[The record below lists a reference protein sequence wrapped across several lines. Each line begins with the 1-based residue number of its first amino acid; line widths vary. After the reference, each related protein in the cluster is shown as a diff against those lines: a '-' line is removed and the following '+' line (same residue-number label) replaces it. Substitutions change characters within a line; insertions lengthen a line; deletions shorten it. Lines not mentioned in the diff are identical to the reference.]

1 MKTIVVPLDGSA
13 LAEQALPYARM
24 LAPLLD
30 ATILL
35 LRILPATEYEL
46 VHAEQEAAAYN
57 SIRMSDHGVLDRPF
71 SEALHL
77 QAESYVDDHVHLLRA
92 DGLHVEGEVQIGSP
106 AELIVE
112 TARIHQAAMIV
123 MASHGYSGLRRWAL
137 GSVTDRVVH
146 ITTTPLFVV
155 HGNANPPEALAQFKR
170 MLVPLDGSS
179 ISQQALAPAS
189 ELAARAGAELLLLRA
204 VNVPIEVYPVFP
216 PMAQAVEQINDT
228 LEYLNAEARKDLDIL
243 AVELHQKG
251 LPVISI
257 VQNGHAAEVIVDEAS
272 AQEADLIV
280 MATHGYGGL
289 RRWALGSIADKVLH
303 ATSLPLL
310 LIRAQDA
317 E

>member
-35 LRILPATEYEL
+35 LRILPATEQEL
-46 VHAEQEAAAYN
+46 VHAEQSSVAYYGA
-57 SIRMSDHGVLDRPF
+57 RMSEHGVIDRPF
-71 SEALHL
+71 SETLHL
-77 QAESYVDDHVHLLRA
+77 QAESYVDDQVHQLRA
-92 DGLHVEGEVQIGSP
+92 AGLPVQGEVQIGSP

-112 TARIHQAAMIV
+112 IAHIHQAAMIV

-146 ITTTPLFVV
+146 TTTTPLFVV
-155 HGNANPPEALAQFKR
+155 RGRANPPEELVQFKR
-170 MLVPLDGSS
+170 VLVPLDGSDL
-179 ISQQALAPAS
+179 SQQALVPAS
-189 ELAARAGAELLLLRA
+189 ELAARAGAELILLRA

-216 PMAQAVEQINDT
+216 PMAQAVEQITDT
-228 LEYLNAEARKDLDIL
+228 LDYLNEEARKELGIL
-243 AVELHQKG
+243 AAELRQKG
-251 LPVISI
+251 LLVAPI
-257 VQNGHAAEVIVDEAS
+257 VENGHAAEVIVDEAS
-272 AQEADLIV
+272 AQEADLII

-303 ATSLPLL
+303 ASNLPLL
-310 LIRAQDA
+310 LIRSQEAT
-317 E
+317 